1 MASARDSGCITVGQ
15 NLRAARRFSGPR
27 PLRPQRMRRAQK
39 RRNLPPLVSLLSA
52 APNMRAVLVP
62 ERGLSGRSTFGVL
75 KRKGILL
82 RSSPLQRAAPKMGA
96 VRSLA
101 AAPRSEAGSSRANS
115 PAVKA
120 GGTPALLRR
129 NRRSHRI
136 HHGFGARRR
145 LREDLVAVLIVDARH
160 PARRPHGGA
169 ERGERRIRE
178 RHLHGAGA
186 HGAERHQRRNVWAS
200 R

>member
-136 HHGFGARRR
+136 HHGFGRLAPGRTKPASFSPCGFRSASSNQTVRSQPFSPAPHDRTIRRA
-145 LREDLVAVLIVDARH
+145 AV
-160 PARRPHGGA
+160 
-169 ERGERRIRE
+169 
-178 RHLHGAGA
+178 
-186 HGAERHQRRNVWAS
+186 
-200 R
+200 